1 MNSWDCHVITTRPRD
16 VCRRCFDWR
25 CLREALPWQTWRR
38 CTTMTGDKYL
48 GHVSLST
55 TADICSS
62 AVSTTTC
69 CFVKDLNLNGKRR
82 KESILAII
90 YDGGVRACYWVFEP
104 QIRRLKSVMVSAWTC
119 NSLSWF
125 QSTIVFT
132 KKIILT
138 LFSVGCRYYE
148 TSGVVGR

>member
-1 MNSWDCHVITTRPRD
+1 
-16 VCRRCFDWR
+16 
-25 CLREALPWQTWRR
+25 
-38 CTTMTGDKYL
+38 MTGDKYL

-90 YDGGVRACYWVFEP
+90 YDGGVRACY
-104 QIRRLKSVMVSAWTC
+104 
-119 NSLSWF
+119 
-125 QSTIVFT
+125 
-132 KKIILT
+132 
-138 LFSVGCRYYE
+138 
-148 TSGVVGR
+148 